1 MGALFNESKRLGEAL
16 DGEKLTGSPE
26 MEYASGLLD
35 KPGMQD
41 EFNRLSAEAGPRSRV
56 VPFPLAMLRPDAQFA
71 ETRALA
77 VTDAML
83 RREPTYRRDALV
95 PFFRPNNVLMG
106 LGVAMPII
114 DNDITLPA

>member
-1 MGALFNESKRLGEAL
+1 
-16 DGEKLTGSPE
+16 
-26 MEYASGLLD
+26 
-35 KPGMQD
+35 
-41 EFNRLSAEAGPRSRV
+41 
-56 VPFPLAMLRPDAQFA
+56 MLRPDAQFA

-106 LGVAMPII
+106 LGVPMPII
-114 DNDITLPA
+114 DNDITLPAPERFDRRELADGNPGGGRRRAGGRLDHDQPEAVVFARQPVLHADGRRGLAVRA